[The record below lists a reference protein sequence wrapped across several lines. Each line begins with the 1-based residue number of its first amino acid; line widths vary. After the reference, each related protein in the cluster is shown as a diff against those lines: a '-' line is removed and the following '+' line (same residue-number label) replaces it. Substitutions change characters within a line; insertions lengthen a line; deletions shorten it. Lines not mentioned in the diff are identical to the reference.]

1 LPRHSA
7 SAQIPPDPPIAR
19 QMRQPLFPKLV
30 QRVIPVGV
38 DQLRYGGLASAC
50 ALAGTQHVH
59 RAREAHQAVHIPA
72 SAIAADLADD
82 VEGSR
87 RSVALA
93 LSRLADGVQ
102 LLVERVLDHHES
114 LQMKAR
120 AGV

>member
-1 LPRHSA
+1 
-7 SAQIPPDPPIAR
+7 
-19 QMRQPLFPKLV
+19 
-30 QRVIPVGV
+30 
-38 DQLRYGGLASAC
+38 
-50 ALAGTQHVH
+50 
-59 RAREAHQAVHIPA
+59 
-72 SAIAADLADD
+72 